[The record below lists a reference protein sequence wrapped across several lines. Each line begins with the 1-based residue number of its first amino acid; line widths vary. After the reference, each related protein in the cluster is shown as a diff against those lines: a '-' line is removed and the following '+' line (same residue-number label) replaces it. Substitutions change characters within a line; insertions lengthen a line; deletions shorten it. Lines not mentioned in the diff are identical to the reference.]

1 MSPVGQCADRP
12 ARVTDLKRHLANQHI
27 VGKHVG
33 FLKPV
38 DKGVKGCI
46 ILKDWALERSHFNSQ
61 LFKEIMKTQLLETFE
76 KSIQNIIMLLCVFGF
91 FFLTLFLSQG
101 SHEYLELCS
110 LWSVPRFW
118 ILKEWEFF
126 IASGSCMLT
135 AKLFTKST
143 LSTRF
148 LYTNH
153 ICIGYTSIEVIF
165 PSANECMYCYFNDK

>member
-1 MSPVGQCADRP
+1 MLGSSSQW
-12 ARVTDLKRHLANQHI
+12 TK
-27 VGKHVG
+27 K
-33 FLKPV
+33 
-38 DKGVKGCI
+38 VKACI
-46 ILKDWALERSHFNSQ
+46 ILKGWALERSHFNSQ
-61 LFKEIMKTQLLETFE
+61 LFKEIMKNQLLETFE

-91 FFLTLFLSQG
+91 FFKKKTLLLSQG

-126 IASGSCMLT
+126 IASGSFMLT
-135 AKLFTKST
+135 AKLFIKST
-143 LSTRF
+143 LSTRL

-165 PSANECMYCYFNDK
+165 PSTNEYTHFNDK